1 MKLFKSR
8 TFWTLVLTFA
18 LAGVEG
24 IRESFSPEVFTFIMA
39 GLLALASYFKANPSQ
54 EY

>member
-1 MKLFKSR
+1 MKILKSR
-8 TFWTLVLTFA
+8 TFWTLVVTF
-18 LAGVEG
+18 LVAGVSG
-24 IRESFSPEVFTFIMA
+24 IRESFTPEVFTFIMA